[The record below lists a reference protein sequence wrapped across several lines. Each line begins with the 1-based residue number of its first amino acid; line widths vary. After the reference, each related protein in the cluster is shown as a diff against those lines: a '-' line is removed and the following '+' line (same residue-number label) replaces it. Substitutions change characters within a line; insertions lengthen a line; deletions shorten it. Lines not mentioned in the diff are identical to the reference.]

1 MRVACLIWQ
10 MKLSQYATNKDKDKD
25 KDRDKDGPSL
35 KKSLSIY
42 QLKAGAIYT
51 VI

>member
-25 KDRDKDGPSL
+25 KDGPSL